1 VIVVKVET
9 WKYGDPKQVELRSI
23 VCIANKG
30 RVPPNA
36 DPFNDDPDYFDY
48 EVELQS
54 PDGAKRRER
63 ISHWR
68 RHGWVTLVAKA
79 LEALD
84 RRR

>member
-9 WKYGDPKQVELRSI
+9 WKYGDPNQMELRGVI
-23 VCIANKG
+23 CIANKG
-30 RVPPNA
+30 RVMPGVFPL
-36 DPFNDDPDYFDY
+36 DDDPDHCDY

-54 PDGAKRRER
+54 PDGTKRRVR
-63 ISHWR
+63 IDHWR

-79 LEALD
+79 LSALD